1 MTSRPDPGPATYSD
15 GMKSERDMLSALQK
29 TQDVSLDSDEV
40 MQHIKDVPSYYHFG
54 TGRSTIL
61 QSLDLPSNS
70 TVLELGAG
78 CGAITR
84 YLGETFSRI
93 DAIEASPIRSEIA
106 RERCRDLDNVTVLC
120 KDLKTH
126 SFACEYD
133 FVVVIGVL
141 EYSPI
146 HIFPGEDPRAASL
159 RFLELARRALAPSGH
174 LVLAIENRLGL
185 DFWAGAPEPHTGRPY
200 DGIYQYPIA
209 GSQITFSK
217 VELQQ
222 LLADAGFTDTAFY
235 YCFPNYHFART
246 ILSSRG
252 DEREHFLHNWVEFP
266 SDSTPNP
273 KTPSFNKLLAAQAL
287 GGARMLR
294 DFANAFLVVAG
305 TNGVPGPNWAAKVYN
320 MKRRPAHRTVTTLG
334 LHPQPFVRKAHL
346 PCDGSTV
353 DGQPKPVSKDV
364 RWRSGNLLTFEVAR
378 AALGRD
384 FPNYID
390 EIMARYDRELRDQF
404 GTGEVDSGG
413 FPLLRP
419 ESLDALF
426 SNIIEG
432 ESGRWHFIDEEV
444 LSEGLIPMDFVLYRC
459 IRFCLYRHGVS
470 DAQSRKII
478 RSLYPAYGRGR
489 HKSNRTREDAFQRAM
504 VSDPVDPRYLRR
516 SLLMR
521 LALHDSFRPYVER
534 VWFRIPPDIR
544 SFIRSH
550 L

>member
-1 MTSRPDPGPATYSD
+1 MTSRPHPAPATYSD
-15 GMKSERDMLSALQK
+15 GMKSERDMLSALQR

-54 TGRSTIL
+54 IGRSTIL
-61 QSLDLPSNS
+61 QSLDLPSDS

-84 YLGETFSRI
+84 YLGETFTRI
-93 DAIEASPIRSEIA
+93 DAIEASPIRSAIA
-106 RERCRDLDNVTVLC
+106 RERCRDLGNVSVLC
-120 KDLKTH
+120 KDLKSH
-126 SFACEYD
+126 SFTSAYD
-133 FVVVIGVL
+133 IVVVIGVL

-146 HIFPGEDPRAASL
+146 HIFPGEEPRTASL
-159 RFLELARRALAPSGH
+159 RFLELARRALAPGGH

-209 GSQITFSK
+209 GSQITFSR

-222 LLADAGFTDTAFY
+222 LLSDAGFSDTGFY

-246 ILSSRG
+246 ILSSSG
-252 DEREHFLHNWVEFP
+252 DEGEHFLHNWVEFP

-273 KTPSFNKLLAAQAL
+273 KAPSFNKLLAAQAL

-305 TNGVPGPNWAAKVYN
+305 ANEVPGPDWAAKIYN
-320 MKRRPAHRTVTTLG
+320 VKRRPAHRTVTTLC
-334 LHPQPFVRKAHL
+334 LHPQPFVRKVHL
-346 PCDGSTV
+346 PSDGSAI
-353 DGQPKPVSKDV
+353 DDQSRPVSKDV

-384 FPNYID
+384 FSNYID
-390 EIMARYDRELRDQF
+390 DIMSRYDQELRRQF
-404 GTGEVDSGG
+404 GAGKMDSGG

-444 LSEGLIPMDFVLYRC
+444 LSEGLIPIDFVLYRC

-470 DAQSRKII
+470 DAQSRRII

-489 HKSNRTREDAFQRAM
+489 HKSNRTREDAFQRGM
-504 VSDPVDPRYLRR
+504 VSDPIDPRYLRR
-516 SLLMR
+516 NLLMR
-521 LALHDSFRPYVER
+521 LALHDFFRPYVER

-544 SFIRSH
+544 SFIRSQ